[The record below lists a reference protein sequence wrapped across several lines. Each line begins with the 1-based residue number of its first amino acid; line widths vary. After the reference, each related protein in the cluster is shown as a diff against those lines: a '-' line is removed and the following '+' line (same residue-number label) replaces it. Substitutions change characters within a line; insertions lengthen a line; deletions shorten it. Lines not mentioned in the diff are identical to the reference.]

1 MKKLFS
7 LFAAVLFAGSM
18 MAADMTC
25 ADAREAALNGST
37 DEVTVTGYV
46 TNIAYALE
54 NGSMSFWMADTK
66 DGGKVFEAYKCA
78 IANEADAPVVG
89 DKVKVSGTLTVY
101 EKNGNKTPELAAG
114 CTCEIIE
121 KAQSG
126 DQEGDVITCA
136 KAAELAN
143 GGSTDEVTVKG
154 YVTFIQDAWN
164 SQYKNISFW
173 MADTK
178 DGGKVFEAYRAKCAT
193 ADAAPTVGAL
203 VKVTGKLKLYNSTAE
218 LEAGCTFEILEAGEV
233 VEPAKNLGV
242 KTIAEFLELKNEKD
256 TCILTGKVANI
267 KMDGEE
273 YNKYGNFDLV
283 DEADPDVKVY
293 IYGLLTADGQQQ
305 KFREMNIDEG
315 DILTIKAIYTEFQ
328 GNPQAKN
335 AIYVSHEKAQGTG
348 ISNTAV
354 EAKATKIIR
363 DGQIYIVKDGQLFN
377 LVGASVK

>member
-18 MAADMTC
+18 FAANMTC
-25 ADAREAALNGST
+25 AAAREAALAGNT
-37 DEVTVTGYV
+37 DEVTVEGYV
-46 TNIAYALE
+46 TEIATAWSSQY
-54 NGSMSFWMADTK
+54 NNVSFWVADDK
-66 DGGKVFEAYKCA
+66 DGGKVLQAFRAACA
-78 IANEADAPVVG
+78 SAAAAPAVG
-89 DKVKVSGTLTVY
+89 DKVKVTGNLTVY
-101 EKNGNKTPELAAG
+101 EKNGNKTPELAQG
-114 CTCEIIE
+114 CTFEILE
-121 KAQSG
+121 SV
-126 DQEGDVITCA
+126 ETITCA

-154 YVTFIQDAWN
+154 YVTEIATAWS

-178 DGGKVFEAYRAKCAT
+178 DGGKVFEAYRAACAT

-203 VKVTGKLKLYNSTAE
+203 VKVTGKLKLYNSTPE
-218 LEAGCTFEILEAGEV
+218 LDAGCTFVILEAGEV
-233 VEPAKNLGV
+233 VEPAVNLGE

-267 KMDGEE
+267 VMDKDDATQ
-273 YNKYGNFDLV
+273 YNVYGNFDLV
-283 DEADPDVKVY
+283 DEADPEVKVY
-293 IYGLLTADGQQQ
+293 IYGLLTADGKNQ
-305 KFREMNIDEG
+305 KFREMDIDEG

-328 GNPQAKN
+328 GAPQAKN
-335 AIYVSHEKAQGTG
+335 AIYVSHEKAQGTAVE
-348 ISNTAV
+348 NTAI